1 MPAYCISN
9 PLYHLA
15 GFLFFLNFKFL
26 RELEREGFMLLQN
39 NCLHLIPCELKPPP
53 NFSHNKCAA
62 CRQKR
67 QQTRLN
73 TGLYP
78 GLFLHHCLP
87 FLLHT
92 QIPPAS
98 FFPSCCLLLTQHLH
112 SSQPAPQ
119 QPDTATCASPV
130 SWWMK
135 DITGCVMC
143 KAESLL

>member
-62 CRQKR
+62 CRLKR

-78 GLFLHHCLP
+78 GLFLHHCLH

-92 QIPPAS
+92 PNPSSLFLPFLLPFAYPAFTQLPAS
-98 FFPSCCLLLTQHLH
+98 SSATRHSHMCL
-112 SSQPAPQ
+112 SSELV
-119 QPDTATCASPV
+119 DEGRNWLCHV
-130 SWWMK
+130 
-135 DITGCVMC
+135 
-143 KAESLL
+143 